1 MNDNQLLQA
10 IHNLEHTLDVILP
23 SMLSA
28 KTIELIFNDQ
38 QLTLQSE
45 GAIKAINSS
54 VSSFCISR
62 LEELEHKAGIRS
74 PQMQLK
80 LSHHEEVKHG

>member
-1 MNDNQLLQA
+1 MNDKQLSQA
-10 IHNLEHTLDVILP
+10 INNLEHILDVILP
-23 SMLSA
+23 KMLAA

-45 GAIKAINSS
+45 GAIKSINSS
-54 VSSFCISR
+54 VASFCVSR

-80 LSHHEEVKHG
+80 LSHHEEVRHG